1 MCHPLL
7 KPNIPAIEQPQIL
20 KHYATNL
27 PLSPFTKVK
36 TRGIVETP
44 IARMAKPWE
53 DAFLYCAVMCC
64 T

>member
-7 KPNIPAIEQPQIL
+7 KPNIPAMEQRQIL
-20 KHYATNL
+20 KQYATNL

-36 TRGIVETP
+36 TRGMVETQ
-44 IARMAKPWE
+44 ITRMTKPLE
-53 DAFLYCAVMCC
+53 DAFLYCAMMCS